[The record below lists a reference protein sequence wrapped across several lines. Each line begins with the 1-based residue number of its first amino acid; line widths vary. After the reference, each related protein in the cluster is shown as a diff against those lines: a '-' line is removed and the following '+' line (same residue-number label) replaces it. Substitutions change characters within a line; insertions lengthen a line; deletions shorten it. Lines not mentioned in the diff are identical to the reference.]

1 MPGRTVKG
9 KKVNL
14 PDTLLIPK
22 GRLYRCSNL
31 ISYTFRYLDIVKK
44 GELCIPKGSK
54 RYRKGIFIH
63 VGEEAAAT
71 IGIGIDLETTIIKEL
86 RREENLISNSK

>member
-1 MPGRTVKG
+1 
-9 KKVNL
+9 
-14 PDTLLIPK
+14 
-22 GRLYRCSNL
+22 
-31 ISYTFRYLDIVKK
+31 VKK

-54 RYRKGIFIH
+54 RSRKGVVAC

-86 RREENLISNSK
+86 RREENLISNIKCNFKL